1 MIRPTRHLVYLLAM
15 FSLFGCFKRKNTNP
29 KNLEEWLEAN
39 FPGQFKVL
47 DSNQN
52 YDIKDLFF
60 TGKKRGL
67 VADVADQEVQFIV
80 DWIKPDKN
88 GGSLGI
94 NVEEVKHKLEEGR
107 ADVQRGRELFK
118 LLKDN
123 GLHQFSVGSIEQ
135 AAYILVFAEPSVE
148 NRNQIISSIKN
159 TLDARAEQP
168 QTSIWIEIME
178 PSAYQVE
185 FQDIIP
191 RAFWQRPG
199 TWHDSNKIMSLD
211 FEWKKGIPVSAL
223 MKGWKF
229 NTYSERTSGFI
240 KEAYPK
246 ALAWAEKKL
255 PKPFYLE
262 PEHMVWFSEVS
273 EEEADGLAAK
283 LGFPYFE
290 SKPGEEEEAEPKGHV
305 VGIYLI
311 DSKEFIK
318 VKKDF

>member
-1 MIRPTRHLVYLLAM
+1 M
-15 FSLFGCFKRKNTNP
+15 FSLFGCFKKKNTNP
-29 KNLEEWLEAN
+29 RNLEEWLDAN

-60 TGKKRGL
+60 TGKKRGV
-67 VADVADQEVQFIV
+67 VADAADQDVQFTL

-88 GGSLGI
+88 NGSLDLR
-94 NVEEVKHKLEEGR
+94 VEEVKAKLEEGR
-107 ADVQRGRELFK
+107 ADVKRGRELFK

-123 GLHQFSVGSIEQ
+123 GLQQFSVSSIEQ
-135 AAYILVFAEPSVE
+135 AAYILVFAEPTIE
-148 NRNQIISSIKN
+148 NRRQIITVIKN

-191 RAFWQRPG
+191 RSLWLRPG

-211 FEWKKGIPVSAL
+211 FEWKKGISIDAL
-223 MKGWKF
+223 MKGWAF
-229 NTYSERTSGFI
+229 NTHSDRTSQFRI
-240 KEAYPK
+240 EAYPK

-262 PEHMVWFSEVS
+262 PEHMVWSAAVES
-273 EEEADGLAAK
+273 DEAAEAAVK
-283 LGFPYFE
+283 FGFPYYA
-290 SKPGEEEEAEPKGHV
+290 SKPGDDEEVEPKGHV
-305 VGIYLI
+305 AGIYLI
-311 DSKEFIK
+311 DKKEFINI
-318 VKKDF
+318 KKDY